1 VRIPH
6 VIKIVVMLFLFR
18 SETKLGGIDVVV
30 HDLIAIFDS
39 KLFRSETKL
48 GGIDVVVDD
57 LITISDSKIKPFF
70 SSIMSWLSTNIAVS
84 KNKRKIDL
92 FHNAESGDF
101 TIRQRRNRQSLF

>member
-1 VRIPH
+1 
-6 VIKIVVMLFLFR
+6 MLLLFR

-30 HDLIAIFDS
+30 DDLITISDS

-57 LITISDSKIKPFF
+57 LITISDSKITPFL
-70 SSIMSWLSTNIAVS
+70 SSIMSWLSTNIA

-92 FHNAESGDF
+92 FHNAKSGDF
-101 TIRQRRNRQSLF
+101 TIRQRRNRPSLF